1 MTTSRLKG
9 LGLGA
14 DDYITKPFRIPE
26 LRARVDALL
35 RRSYPI
41 PYGRL
46 PFDVGPFHF
55 NPQRQQVTLHGEP
68 VTLTGIEFQ
77 LALLL
82 FSNVGRT
89 LSRDHIFGQVWG
101 RNSSEYTRTIDSHV
115 SRIRMKLNIEP
126 VNEVRLVA
134 VYKHGYRLDHLRP
147 ADEAGS
153 LVGDEAVPY
162 EV

>member
-1 MTTSRLKG
+1 M
-9 LGLGA
+9 
-14 DDYITKPFRIPE
+14 
-26 LRARVDALL
+26 
-35 RRSYPI
+35 
-41 PYGRL
+41 
-46 PFDVGPFHF
+46 
-55 NPQRQQVTLHGEP
+55 
-68 VTLTGIEFQ
+68 
-77 LALLL
+77 
-82 FSNVGRT
+82 GRT

-147 ADEAGS
+147 ADEASS